1 MKKKII
7 DFILNL
13 IISDKFLIEFLTFE
27 NIIFLIIVIFYVFI
41 K

>member
-7 DFILNL
+7 NFILNL
-13 IISDKFLIEFLTFE
+13 IISDKFLIEFLTIE
-27 NIIFLIIVIFYVFI
+27 NIIFFIIIIFYVFI

>member
-27 NIIFLIIVIFYVFI
+27 NIIFISIVILFVFF
-41 K
+41 

>member
-1 MKKKII
+1 MRKIII

>member
-13 IISDKFLIEFLTFE
+13 IISDKFLLEFLTFE